1 MTLAAPVKSPEDVFG
16 GAHYQRHNARRLE
29 HLSSLRLPIAG
40 RDVLELGAG
49 IGDHSAYFL
58 DRGCTVTAI
67 EARPE
72 NVSVF
77 QARQSAMA
85 LERRNRLTIVQGD
98 LDAPD
103 TIDVQRHSVV
113 HSYGLLYHLEN
124 PGPALDWS
132 MARTSGLLLLETC
145 VSFGSNETIHSVR
158 EDGRQPSQS
167 YRGGGSR
174 PTRAWI
180 FNRLKRHFPFVY
192 VPRTQPA
199 HEEFPLDWTSQKDW
213 LPHARAVFV
222 ASHTALDDSLLLTA
236 LPARQV
242 RA

>member
-1 MTLAAPVKSPEDVFG
+1 MNLTVPVKTPEEVFG

-29 HLSSLRLPIAG
+29 HLASLRLPIAG

-49 IGDHSAYFL
+49 IGDHTAFFL
-58 DRGCTVTAI
+58 DRGCRVTAI

-77 QARQSAMA
+77 QARRDAM
-85 LERRNRLTIVQGD
+85 LPERRERLTIIQGD
-98 LDAPD
+98 LDAPE
-103 TIDVQRHSVV
+103 TVEAPPHAVV

-124 PGPALDWS
+124 PDAALDWS
-132 MARTSGLLLLETC
+132 MTHTSGLLLLETC
-145 VSFGSNETIHSVR
+145 VSFGSNETVQSVR

-180 FNRLKRHFPFVY
+180 FNRLKRRFPFVY

-199 HEEFPLDWTSQKDW
+199 HEEFPLDWTSPKDW
-213 LPHARAVFV
+213 LPHARAVFI
-222 ASHTALDDSLLLTA
+222 ASHTALDDPLLLTA